1 MPELPEVE
9 TVKRGLEP
17 ALVGRR
23 FARIELR
30 RKDLRFPF
38 PAGFAEGMAGAAVEA
53 LERRAKYILVHCS
66 NGKSL
71 ILHLGMTGRFTIVKP
86 DGWSFEPGAFYS
98 DVDKA
103 PLRPS
108 ATSPSR
114 AEGGLDDALP
124 QLVGGAVRRTEGD
137 LPHDHVVWL
146 LDDGTRVIYND
157 ARRFG
162 FMDWADTHTRDEH
175 KLLRDIGV
183 EPLGNSFHLDH
194 LIEKLRDKKAP
205 MKAALLDQ
213 HVVAGLG
220 NIYVSEALHRARIS
234 PTMLAGKLIKARG
247 SDPRLEQLVR
257 HIKDILNEAILVG
270 GSTLQDFQGTSGE
283 RGAFQER
290 FLVYDRE
297 GEPCPA
303 PGCTSVIKRI
313 VQSGRSTFY
322 CPTCQK

>member
-17 ALVGRR
+17 ALLGRR
-23 FARIELR
+23 FARIDLR

-38 PAGFAEGMAGAAVEA
+38 PQGFAEGMTNATVEA

-71 ILHLGMTGRFTIVKP
+71 ILHLGMTGRFTILKA
-86 DGWSFEPGAFYS
+86 DGQSFEPGAFYHE
-98 DVDKA
+98 A
-103 PLRPS
+103 GGN
-108 ATSPSR
+108 
-114 AEGGLDDALP
+114 AELG
-124 QLVGGAVRRTEGD
+124 
-137 LPHDHVVWL
+137 PHDHVIWL

-162 FMDWADTHTRDEH
+162 FMDWTDTLTRDEH
-175 KLLRDIGV
+175 KLLKDIGA

-194 LIEKLRDKKAP
+194 LIVKLRNKKAP

-234 PTMLAGKLIKARG
+234 PKLEAGKLVRSRG
-247 SDPRLEQLVR
+247 PDPRLEHLVR

-270 GSTLQDFQGTSGE
+270 GSTLQDFQGTAGE
-283 RGAFQER
+283 SGAFQER

-297 GEPCPA
+297 GENCST
-303 PGCTSVIKRI
+303 PGCTSAIKRI

-322 CPTCQK
+322 CPTCQR

>member
-17 ALVGRR
+17 ALMGRR
-23 FARIELR
+23 FERIDLR

-38 PAGFAEGMAGAAVEA
+38 PDGMAEIMRGAEVQA

-71 ILHLGMTGRFTIVKP
+71 ILHLGMTGRFTIVKAN
-86 DGWSFEPGAFYS
+86 GASFEPGAFYH
-98 DVDKA
+98 A
-103 PLRPS
+103 
-108 ATSPSR
+108 A
-114 AEGGLDDALP
+114 
-124 QLVGGAVRRTEGD
+124 GGATEPG
-137 LPHDHVVWL
+137 PHDHVIWH

-162 FMDWADTHTRDEH
+162 FMDWADTHRRDDH
-175 KLLRDIGV
+175 KLLKDIGV

-194 LIEKLRDKKAP
+194 LTEKFRDKKAP
-205 MKAALLDQ
+205 IKAALLDQ

-234 PTMLAGKLIKARG
+234 PKLMAGKLVKISS
-247 SDPRLEQLVR
+247 SDPRLAELVR
-257 HIKDILNEAILVG
+257 HIRDILNEAIAAG

-283 RGAFQER
+283 KGAFQQR

-297 GEPCPA
+297 GENCVT
-303 PGCTSVIKRI
+303 PGCQSVIKRI

-322 CPTCQK
+322 CPTCQR

>member
-1 MPELPEVE
+1 VPELPEVE

-17 ALVGRR
+17 ALVGRK
-23 FARIELR
+23 FERIDLR

-38 PAGFAEGMAGAAVEA
+38 PEGMAETMRGAEVQA

-71 ILHLGMTGRFTIVKP
+71 ILHLGMTGRFTIVKAN
-86 DGWSFEPGAFYS
+86 GASFEPGAFYHE
-98 DVDKA
+98 A
-103 PLRPS
+103 
-108 ATSPSR
+108 
-114 AEGGLDDALP
+114 GGS
-124 QLVGGAVRRTEGD
+124 TEPG
-137 LPHDHVVWL
+137 PHDHVIWH

-162 FMDWADTHTRDEH
+162 FMDWADTHLRDDH
-175 KLLRDIGV
+175 KLLKDIGV

-194 LIEKLRDKKAP
+194 LIAKFRDKKAP

-234 PTMLAGKLIKARG
+234 PKLMAGKLVKARG
-247 SDPRLEQLVR
+247 SDPRLAELVR
-257 HIKDILNEAILVG
+257 HIRDILNEAITAG
-270 GSTLQDFQGTSGE
+270 GSTLQDFKSTSGE
-283 RGAFQER
+283 KGAFQQR

-297 GEPCPA
+297 GETCA
-303 PGCTSVIKRI
+303 SPGCASVITRI

>member
-1 MPELPEVE
+1 VPELPEVE

-17 ALVGRR
+17 ALLGRV
-23 FARIELR
+23 FEQIELR
-30 RKDLRFPF
+30 RKNLRFDF
-38 PAGFAEGMAGAAVEA
+38 PAGLDETMHGAKIEA

-86 DGWSFEPGAFYS
+86 DGKSFEPGAFYHM
-98 DVDKA
+98 A
-103 PLRPS
+103 AG
-108 ATSPSR
+108 ATELGS
-114 AEGGLDDALP
+114 
-124 QLVGGAVRRTEGD
+124 
-137 LPHDHVVWL
+137 HDHVVWH
-146 LDDGTRVIYND
+146 LDNGVRIIYND

-162 FMDWADTHTRDEH
+162 FMDWTETLSRDEH
-175 KLLRDIGV
+175 KLLKDIGV

-194 LIEKLRDKKAP
+194 LMAKLRDKKAP

-234 PTMLAGKLIKARG
+234 PTLEARRLIKTRG
-247 SDPRLEQLVR
+247 PDPRLEALVR
-257 HIKDILNEAILVG
+257 HIKDILNEAILAG
-270 GSTLQDFQGTSGE
+270 GSTLQNFQGTSGE
-283 RGAFQER
+283 KGAFQQR

-297 GEPCPA
+297 GEACA
-303 PGCTSVIKRI
+303 SSGCKSVIKRV

>member
-17 ALVGRR
+17 ALLGRI
-23 FARIELR
+23 FERIDLR

-38 PAGFAEGMAGAAVEA
+38 PDGMAEIMRGAEVQA

-71 ILHLGMTGRFTIVKP
+71 ILHLGMTGRFTILKP
-86 DGWSFEPGAFYS
+86 DGGSFEPGAFYH
-98 DVDKA
+98 A
-103 PLRPS
+103 
-108 ATSPSR
+108 A
-114 AEGGLDDALP
+114 
-124 QLVGGAVRRTEGD
+124 GGATEPG
-137 LPHDHVVWL
+137 PHDHVIWH

-162 FMDWADTHTRDEH
+162 FMDWADTHARDDH
-175 KLLRDIGV
+175 KLLKDIGV

-194 LIEKLRDKKAP
+194 LIVKFRDKKAP

-234 PTMLAGKLIKARG
+234 PKLMAGKLVKARG
-247 SDPRLEQLVR
+247 PDLRLAELVR
-257 HIKDILNEAILVG
+257 HIRDILNEAIAAG

-283 RGAFQER
+283 KGAFQQR

-297 GEPCPA
+297 GENCVT
-303 PGCTSVIKRI
+303 PGCQSVIKRI

-322 CPTCQK
+322 CPTCQR

>member
-17 ALVGRR
+17 ALLGRR
-23 FARIELR
+23 FTQLELR

-38 PAGFAEGMAGAAVEA
+38 PVGMADSMRGAEMQA

-66 NGKSL
+66 NNKTL
-71 ILHLGMTGRFTIVKP
+71 ILHLGMTGRFTVVKP
-86 DGWSFEPGAFYS
+86 NGASFEPGAFYHE
-98 DVDKA
+98 A
-103 PLRPS
+103 
-108 ATSPSR
+108 
-114 AEGGLDDALP
+114 GGT
-124 QLVGGAVRRTEGD
+124 TEPG
-137 LPHDHVVWL
+137 PHDHVIWHL
-146 LDDGTRVIYND
+146 NDGTRVIYND

-162 FMDWADTHTRDEH
+162 FMDWAETHLRDEH

-194 LIEKLRDKKAP
+194 LTDKLRDKKAP

-234 PTMLAGKLIKARG
+234 PKLMAGKLVKAKG
-247 SDPRLEQLVR
+247 SDPRLAELVR
-257 HIKDILNEAILVG
+257 HIRDILNEAITAG

-283 RGAFQER
+283 KGAFQQR

-297 GEPCPA
+297 GENCA
-303 PGCTSVIKRI
+303 SPGCTSVITRI

-322 CPTCQK
+322 CPTCQR

>member
-1 MPELPEVE
+1 VPELPEVE

-23 FARIELR
+23 FERMDLR

-38 PAGFAEGMAGAAVEA
+38 PDGMAEMMRGAEVQA

-66 NGKSL
+66 NSKSL

-86 DGWSFEPGAFYS
+86 NGASFEPGAFYHEAG
-98 DVDKA
+98 V
-103 PLRPS
+103 S
-108 ATSPSR
+108 A
-114 AEGGLDDALP
+114 ELGL
-124 QLVGGAVRRTEGD
+124 
-137 LPHDHVVWL
+137 HDHVVWHL
-146 LDDGTRVIYND
+146 NDGTRVIYND

-162 FMDWADTHTRDEH
+162 FMDWVDTHTRDEH

-183 EPLGNSFHLDH
+183 EPLGNSFHLEH
-194 LIEKLRDKKAP
+194 LVEKFRNKKAP

-234 PTMLAGKLIKARG
+234 PKRMAGKLVKAKG
-247 SDPRLEQLVR
+247 ADPRLVELVR
-257 HIKDILNEAILVG
+257 HIRDVLNEAIMAG
-270 GSTLQDFQGTSGE
+270 GSTLQDFQGADGE
-283 RGAFQER
+283 KGSFQRR

-297 GEPCPA
+297 GEACTS
-303 PGCTSVIKRI
+303 PGCTSVIRRI

>member
-17 ALVGRR
+17 ALLGRR
-23 FARIELR
+23 FAHIELR

-38 PAGFAEGMAGAAVEA
+38 PEGFADAMTGAAVEA

-71 ILHLGMTGRFTIVKP
+71 ILHLGMTGRFTVVKA
-86 DGWSFEPGAFYS
+86 DGKSFEPGAFYHE
-98 DVDKA
+98 A
-103 PLRPS
+103 GG
-108 ATSPSR
+108 T
-114 AEGGLDDALP
+114 AELG
-124 QLVGGAVRRTEGD
+124 
-137 LPHDHVVWL
+137 PHDHVVWL

-162 FMDWADTHTRDEH
+162 FMDWADTHARDAH

-183 EPLGNSFHLDH
+183 EPLGNSFHIDH
-194 LIEKLRDKKAP
+194 LVEKLRNKKAP

-220 NIYVSEALHRARIS
+220 NIYVSEALYRARIS
-234 PTMLAGKLIKARG
+234 PKMEAGKLVKSRG
-247 SDPRLEQLVR
+247 PDPRLEQLVR

-283 RGAFQER
+283 SGAFQER

-297 GEPCPA
+297 GEPCPT
-303 PGCTSVIKRI
+303 PGCSSVINRI

-322 CPTCQK
+322 CHTCQK